1 MQIITQSAFAKINLT
16 LDVLNK
22 REDGYHDIRSVAQ
35 TISLRDDVI
44 VNVGTKKP
52 WALHCYKELLPEEE
66 QGEAE
71 LVTDGLPQDAENLG
85 WKAAELFCKTTGID
99 PDGIEIF
106 INKRIPSEAGL
117 GGGSADG
124 VLPRKTFSMGH
135 SREKRYYLEGRK

>member
-16 LDVLNK
+16 LDVLKK

-85 WKAAELFCKTTGID
+85 WKAAGKSNEGSCHLVPYQCPVQCAGI
-99 PDGIEIF
+99 
-106 INKRIPSEAGL
+106 
-117 GGGSADG
+117 
-124 VLPRKTFSMGH
+124 
-135 SREKRYYLEGRK
+135 